1 MFDKEAFK
9 QYLLDNADA
18 AKANKIALAEL
29 INAITDFSQTPDK
42 YLGVASNTSSYYIKK
57 VFYKALENKPKSVS
71 VQKYLLNTYGY
82 QKCYKCCM
90 ILRLDEYNKKE
101 DRWNFLDNECRS
113 CSNERYRNYRK
124 NNIDKELA
132 RSNKYKQ
139 ENKETVSINR
149 IARYRK
155 NSVIEIEKVR
165 AWQKLNSDKV
175 NANQARRR
183 AAKLQAM
190 PRWLTAE
197 DKTKIVEFYKLA
209 KKLEQETG
217 VKYHVDHIVPLQG
230 INICGLH
237 VPWNLQVIPA
247 YDNISKSNKYNDW

>member
-1 MFDKEAFK
+1 
-9 QYLLDNADA
+9 
-18 AKANKIALAEL
+18 
-29 INAITDFSQTPDK
+29 
-42 YLGVASNTSSYYIKK
+42 
-57 VFYKALENKPKSVS
+57 
-71 VQKYLLNTYGY
+71 
-82 QKCYKCCM
+82 M
-90 ILRLDEYNKKE
+90 ILKLDEYNKKE
-101 DRWNFLDNECRS
+101 DRWNSLDNECRS

-165 AWQKLNSDKV
+165 AWQKLNRDKV

-197 DKTKIVEFYKLA
+197 DKLKIVEFYKLA
-209 KKLEQETG
+209 KRLEQETG